1 MIIDGK
7 AIAQKILMR
16 LETEVANLP
25 FRPVFIDCV
34 VGDDPVSLSYVRIK
48 GKTAEKLGMEFKIAQ
63 YPATISTEA
72 LIDEL
77 TTLQGDARL
86 CGLIVQLPVPEHID
100 KQAVI
105 DAIKPELDVDCIGTV
120 NMNAFYANEPSQI
133 TLPTAGAVI
142 ELLQSIDVSLAGKSI
157 VVVGQGELVGRP
169 VTQMLRAQNLEPNIA
184 DASTTNLAELLSDAD
199 IVISGTGQ
207 PNLITGSMI
216 KDGAVVIDAGTAESN
231 GGIVGDVDFASVEP
245 KAAYVS
251 PVPGG
256 VGPVTVAKL
265 LENVAVIARR
275 KLGDNSNP
283 TN

>member
-7 AIAQKILMR
+7 AIAQTILER
-16 LETEVANLP
+16 LEIEVANLP

-48 GKTAEKLGMEFKIAQ
+48 GKTAEKLGLEFKIAQ

-77 TTLQGDARL
+77 TTLQSDARL
-86 CGLIVQLPVPEHID
+86 CGLIVQLPVPDHID

-105 DAIKPELDVDCIGTV
+105 DAIKPELDVDCIGTT
-120 NMNAFYANEPSQI
+120 NMQTFYSNNAQHMTP
-133 TLPTAGAVI
+133 PTAGAII
-142 ELLQSIDVSLAGKSI
+142 ELLSSLDMPFEGKSI
-157 VVVGQGELVGRP
+157 IVVGQGELVGRP
-169 VTQMLRAQNLEPNIA
+169 VTQMLRAQGLEVHTA
-184 DASTTNLAELLSDAD
+184 DESTTNLAELLTGAD
-199 IVISGTGQ
+199 IVISATGQ

-216 KDGAVVIDAGTAESN
+216 KVGSVIIDAGTTESN
-231 GGIVGDVDFASVEP
+231 GGIVGDVEFSSVEP
-245 KAAYVS
+245 KASHIS

-265 LENVAVIARR
+265 LENVALIARR
-275 KLGDNSNP
+275 KLGDNSTH